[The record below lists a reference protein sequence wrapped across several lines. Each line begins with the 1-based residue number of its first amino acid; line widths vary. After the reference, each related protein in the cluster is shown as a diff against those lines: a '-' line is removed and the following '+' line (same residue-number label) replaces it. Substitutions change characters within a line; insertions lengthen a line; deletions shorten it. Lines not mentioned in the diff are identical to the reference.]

1 LRCSRNVCR
10 RAACAPGKKMAINS
24 ETINQI
30 QIAPRANSRARCW
43 RRVARNKLAVIAFCF
58 IIFQIILAVA
68 APYIAPY
75 DPYKG
80 DFLATWETP
89 NRLHWLGT
97 DDLGR
102 DVLSRLLYG
111 ARISI
116 SVGVLSQL
124 AIAFVGVPIGAL
136 AGLKG
141 GWLDYVVMR
150 VIDVLSSLP
159 TILFYILLMVAL
171 GAGFWNLILAMTL
184 TGWIG
189 IARLV
194 RGQVLSLKKTD
205 FIRASRAMG
214 AGNWYIVKKHILR
227 NVMTPVIVSM
237 ALGIPGAM
245 FAEAGL
251 SFLGLGI
258 PAPQASWGQ
267 MIGLYQAYIR
277 TAWHLTVF
285 PSIVLALTML
295 AWFLFADGV
304 RDALDTSSNFSAN
317 N

>member
-1 LRCSRNVCR
+1 MATNAAAINKISVKR
-10 RAACAPGKKMAINS
+10 RANGFL
-24 ETINQI
+24 
-30 QIAPRANSRARCW
+30 RFW
-43 RRVARNKLAVIAFCF
+43 RRFARNKIAVVAFCF
-58 IIFQIILAVA
+58 IIFQIIVAVA

-89 NRLHWLGT
+89 SRLHWLGT

-102 DVLSRLLYG
+102 DVFSRLLYG

-141 GWLDYVVMR
+141 GWLDYLVMR
-150 VIDVLSSLP
+150 AIDVLSSLP

-171 GAGFWNLILAMTL
+171 GAGFRNLILAMTL

-214 AGNWYIVKKHILR
+214 GGSSYIIKKHILR
-227 NVMTPVIVSM
+227 NVMTPIIVSM

-267 MIGLYQAYIR
+267 MIGMYQAFIR

-285 PSIVLALTML
+285 PALILALTML
-295 AWFLFADGV
+295 AWFLFADGI
-304 RDALDTSSNFSAN
+304 RDALDTTNESLNR
-317 N
+317 

>member
-1 LRCSRNVCR
+1 VIN
-10 RAACAPGKKMAINS
+10 AA
-24 ETINQI
+24 TINKI
-30 QIAPRANSRARCW
+30 SAKPKPNNLRLFW
-43 RRVARNKLAVIAFCF
+43 RRFARNKLSVVAFFF
-58 IIFQIILAVA
+58 IVLQIIIAVA

-75 DPYKG
+75 HPYKG

-102 DVLSRLLYG
+102 DALSRLLYG

-124 AIAFVGVPIGAL
+124 AIALVGIPVGAI

-141 GWLDYVVMR
+141 GWFDYVVMR

-159 TILFYILLMVAL
+159 TILFYILLMIAL

-227 NVMTPVIVSM
+227 NVMTPIIVSV

-258 PAPQASWGQ
+258 PSPQASWGQ
-267 MIGLYQAYIR
+267 MVGMYQAYIR

-285 PSIVLALTML
+285 PSIILALTML
-295 AWFLFADGV
+295 AWFLFADGI
-304 RDALDTSSNFSAN
+304 RAALDTNNNFSTVER
-317 N
+317 

>member
-1 LRCSRNVCR
+1 MIN
-10 RAACAPGKKMAINS
+10 AA
-24 ETINQI
+24 TINKTSAKPKLNNLRLFQ
-30 QIAPRANSRARCW
+30 
-43 RRVARNKLAVIAFCF
+43 RRFVRNKLAVIAFFF
-58 IIFQIILAVA
+58 IVFQIIVAVA

-75 DPYKG
+75 SPYKG

-116 SVGVLSQL
+116 SVGILSQL
-124 AIAFVGVPIGAL
+124 AIALIGVPIGAI

-205 FIRASRAMG
+205 YVRASRAMG
-214 AGNWYIVKKHILR
+214 GGTLYIVKKHIIR
-227 NVMTPVIVSM
+227 NVMTPIIVSM

-267 MIGLYQAYIR
+267 MIGMYQGYIR

-285 PSIVLALTML
+285 PAIVLALTML
-295 AWFLFADGV
+295 AWFIFADGV
-304 RDALDTSSNFSAN
+304 RSALETDNRFSNFD
-317 N
+317 

>member
-1 LRCSRNVCR
+1 
-10 RAACAPGKKMAINS
+10 MATNTATIENIS
-24 ETINQI
+24 EK
-30 QIAPRANSRARCW
+30 PKSHPLWRFW
-43 RRVARNKLAVIAFCF
+43 RRFAKNKLAVVALCF
-58 IIFQIILAVA
+58 IIFQIIIAVFA
-68 APYIAPY
+68 QQLAPYN
-75 DPYKG
+75 PYKG

-89 NRLHWLGT
+89 NRFHWLGT

-102 DVLSRLLYG
+102 DVLSRLIYG

-116 SVGVLSQL
+116 GVGILSQL
-124 AIAFVGVPIGAL
+124 AVALVGIPIGAI
-136 AGLKG
+136 AGLRG
-141 GWLDYVVMR
+141 GWLDYIVMR

-171 GAGFWNLILAMTL
+171 GAGFWNIILAMTL

-194 RGQVLSLKKTD
+194 RGQVLSLKKMD
-205 FIRASRAMG
+205 FIRASRSMG
-214 AGNWYIVKKHILR
+214 ASSFYILKKHIWR
-227 NVMTPVIVSM
+227 NVISQVIVAM
-237 ALGIPGAM
+237 AIGIPNAM

-267 MIGLYQAYIR
+267 MIGMYDSYIR

-285 PSIVLALTML
+285 PAIILALTML
-295 AWFLFADGV
+295 SWFLVADGIRAAFDVQSNKVV
-304 RDALDTSSNFSAN
+304 R
-317 N
+317 

>member
-1 LRCSRNVCR
+1 MVTNAAIIENIPIKPKTHTFLRF
-10 RAACAPGKKMAINS
+10 
-24 ETINQI
+24 
-30 QIAPRANSRARCW
+30 W
-43 RRVARNKLAVIAFCF
+43 RRFARNKLAVIALCF
-58 IIFQIILAVA
+58 IIFQIIVAVFA
-68 APYIAPY
+68 SQLAPYN
-75 DPYKG
+75 PYKG

-89 NRLHWLGT
+89 NRFHWLGT

-102 DVLSRLLYG
+102 DVLSRLIYG

-116 SVGVLSQL
+116 SVGILSQL
-124 AIAFVGVPIGAL
+124 GVALVGVPIGAI
-136 AGLKG
+136 AGLRG
-141 GWLDYVVMR
+141 GWLDYTVMR

-189 IARLV
+189 VARLV
-194 RGQVLSLKKTD
+194 RGQVLSLKKMD

-214 AGNWYIVKKHILR
+214 AGSFYILKKHIWR
-227 NVMTPVIVSM
+227 NVISHVIV
-237 ALGIPGAM
+237 AVAIGIPNAI

-267 MIGLYQAYIR
+267 MIGMYDSYIR

-285 PSIVLALTML
+285 PAIILALTML
-295 AWFLFADGV
+295 SWFLVADGI
-304 RDALDTSSNFSAN
+304 RDAFDVQSTEN
-317 N
+317 

>member
-1 LRCSRNVCR
+1 MTN
-10 RAACAPGKKMAINS
+10 ATAINKTS
-24 ETINQI
+24 KN
-30 QIAPRANSRARCW
+30 PRANSLRRFW
-43 RRVARNKLAVIAFCF
+43 RRFAKNKIAVFAFCF
-58 IIFQIILAVA
+58 IVFQIIIAVA

-75 DPYKG
+75 NPYKG

-89 NRLHWLGT
+89 NAAHWLGT

-102 DVLSRLLYG
+102 DVLSRILYG

-124 AIAFVGVPIGAL
+124 AIALVGVPIGAL

-141 GWLDYVVMR
+141 GLIDYILMR

-205 FIRASRAMG
+205 YVRASRAMG
-214 AGNWYIVKKHILR
+214 GSTFYILKKHILR
-227 NVMTPVIVSM
+227 NVMSPIIVSI
-237 ALGIPGAM
+237 ALGIPAAM

-258 PAPQASWGQ
+258 PSPQISWGQ
-267 MIGLYQAYIR
+267 MIGMYQPYIR

-285 PSIVLALTML
+285 PAVILALTML
-295 AWFLFADGV
+295 VWFLLADYI
-304 RDALDTSSNFSAN
+304 RNTLDN
-317 N
+317 NND

>member
-1 LRCSRNVCR
+1 
-10 RAACAPGKKMAINS
+10 MAINDT
-24 ETINQI
+24 TIKRISIKPRKNIFLHFWRRFAQNRLAAI
-30 QIAPRANSRARCW
+30 ALAFIVFQIA
-43 RRVARNKLAVIAFCF
+43 LAVFASF
-58 IIFQIILAVA
+58 L
-68 APYIAPY
+68 APYN
-75 DPYKG
+75 PYKG

-111 ARISI
+111 ARVSLQ
-116 SVGVLSQL
+116 VGILSQL
-124 AIAFVGVPIGAL
+124 AVAAVGVPVGAL

-141 GWLDYVVMR
+141 GWLDFCVMR

-214 AGNWYIVKKHILR
+214 AGDFYILKKHILR
-227 NVMTPVIVSM
+227 NVMSQVIVAM
-237 ALGIPGAM
+237 AIGIPNAM

-267 MIGLYQAYIR
+267 MIGMYDSYIR
-277 TAWHLTVF
+277 TAWHLTLF
-285 PSIVLALTML
+285 PAIVLALTML
-295 AWFLFADGV
+295 AWFLVADGI
-304 RDALDTSSNFSAN
+304 RDAFDVRTGKR
-317 N
+317 

>member
-1 LRCSRNVCR
+1 
-10 RAACAPGKKMAINS
+10 M
-24 ETINQI
+24 
-30 QIAPRANSRARCW
+30 ANSTEGIFLITNPKTYAVLRFW
-43 RRVARNKLAVIAFCF
+43 RRFAKNKIAVIALCF
-58 IIFQIILAVA
+58 IIFQIIIAII

-75 DPYKG
+75 NPYKG

-102 DVLSRLLYG
+102 DVLSRILYG
-111 ARISI
+111 ARTSL

-124 AIAFVGVPIGAL
+124 VIAVVGVPVGAL

-141 GWLDYVVMR
+141 GWFDYVLMR

-194 RGQVLSLKKTD
+194 RGQVISLKKTD
-205 FIRASRAMG
+205 YIRASRAMG
-214 AGNWYIVKKHILR
+214 GGTFYILKKHILR
-227 NVMTPVIVSM
+227 NVMSPIIVSI
-237 ALGIPGAM
+237 ALGIPAAM

-251 SFLGLGI
+251 SFLGLGV
-258 PAPQASWGQ
+258 PAPEVSWGQ
-267 MIGLYQAYIR
+267 MIGMYQPFIR

-285 PSIVLALTML
+285 PAIILALTML
-295 AWFLFADGV
+295 FWFILADGV
-304 RDALDTSSNFSAN
+304 RTLLDIEN
-317 N
+317 

>member
-1 LRCSRNVCR
+1 MMKSAAIKIIPAKPKTHPLRHF
-10 RAACAPGKKMAINS
+10 
-24 ETINQI
+24 
-30 QIAPRANSRARCW
+30 W
-43 RRVARNKLAVIAFCF
+43 RRLIHHKFAVAAFCF
-58 IIFQIILAVA
+58 IIFQILLAVA

-75 DPYKG
+75 NPYKG

-124 AIAFVGVPIGAL
+124 AIALVGVPVGAV
-136 AGLKG
+136 AGLRG
-141 GWLDYVVMR
+141 GWLDYALMR
-150 VIDVLSSLP
+150 LIDVLSSLP

-189 IARLV
+189 VARLV

-205 FIRASRAMG
+205 FIRASQAMG
-214 AGNWYIVKKHILR
+214 AGSFYILKKHILR
-227 NVMTPVIVSM
+227 NVLTPIIVAI

-267 MIGLYQAYIR
+267 MIGMYQSYIR

-285 PSIVLALTML
+285 PATVLALTML
-295 AWFLFADGV
+295 AWFLVADGI
-304 RDALDTSSNFSAN
+304 RSALDTSAQNSIE
-317 N
+317 

>member
-1 LRCSRNVCR
+1 MVFRMIKN
-10 RAACAPGKKMAINS
+10 ATAINK
-24 ETINQI
+24 
-30 QIAPRANSRARCW
+30 IAVKPRAGKFLSFW
-43 RRVARNKLAVIAFCF
+43 RRFARNKIAVFAFCF
-58 IIFQIILAVA
+58 IGFQIIIAVA
-68 APYIAPY
+68 APLVAPY
-75 DPYKG
+75 NPYKG

-89 NRLHWLGT
+89 NRFHWLGT

-124 AIAFVGVPIGAL
+124 AIALVGIPVGAI

-141 GWLDYVVMR
+141 GWFDYVLMR

-205 FIRASRAMG
+205 FVRASRAMG
-214 AGNWYIVKKHILR
+214 GGTFYIFKKHILR

-237 ALGIPGAM
+237 VLGIPAAM

-251 SFLGLGI
+251 SFLGLGV
-258 PAPQASWGQ
+258 PSPEVSWGQ
-267 MIGLYQAYIR
+267 MIGMYQPYIR

-285 PSIVLALTML
+285 PAIILALTML
-295 AWFLFADGV
+295 AWFLLADGV
-304 RDALDTSSNFSAN
+304 RNALDIDN
-317 N
+317 

>member
-1 LRCSRNVCR
+1 MATN
-10 RAACAPGKKMAINS
+10 AA
-24 ETINQI
+24 TINKISI
-30 QIAPRANSRARCW
+30 QPRADGF
-43 RRVARNKLAVIAFCF
+43 RRFRRRFARNKLAVWALCF

-68 APYIAPY
+68 APAIAPY
-75 DPYKG
+75 NPYKG
-80 DFLATWETP
+80 DFLAAWETP
-89 NRLHWLGT
+89 SRLHWLGT

-102 DVLSRLLYG
+102 DVFSRLLYG
-111 ARISI
+111 TRISVSI
-116 SVGVLSQL
+116 GILSQL
-124 AIAFVGVPIGAL
+124 AIAAVGVPIGAL

-141 GWLDYVVMR
+141 GWLDYLLMR
-150 VIDVLSSLP
+150 IIDVLSSLP

-214 AGNWYIVKKHILR
+214 GGTFYIIRKHILR
-227 NVMTPVIVSM
+227 NVLTPIIVSM

-267 MIGLYQAYIR
+267 MIGMYQAFIR

-285 PSIVLALTML
+285 PAVVLAITML
-295 AWFLFADGV
+295 AWFLFADGI
-304 RDALDTSSNFSAN
+304 RAALDTGSSSSSNESVN
-317 N
+317 R

>member
-1 LRCSRNVCR
+1 MINAASINKISVIPKSNNLRLF
-10 RAACAPGKKMAINS
+10 
-24 ETINQI
+24 
-30 QIAPRANSRARCW
+30 W
-43 RRVARNKLAVIAFCF
+43 RRFALNKLAVISFFF
-58 IIFQIILAVA
+58 IVLQVIIAVA

-75 DPYKG
+75 NPYKG

-124 AIAFVGVPIGAL
+124 AIALVGIPIGAI

-141 GWLDYVVMR
+141 GWFDYIVMR

-214 AGNWYIVKKHILR
+214 AGNWYIIKKHILK
-227 NVMTPVIVSM
+227 NVLTPIIVSI
-237 ALGIPGAM
+237 ALGIPSAM

-251 SFLGLGI
+251 SFLGLGT

-267 MIGLYQAYIR
+267 MVGMYQVYIR

-285 PSIVLALTML
+285 PSIILAFTML
-295 AWFLFADGV
+295 AWFLFADGI
-304 RDALDTSSNFSAN
+304 REALATNNNFSTVEK
-317 N
+317 

>member
-1 LRCSRNVCR
+1 MVIN
-10 RAACAPGKKMAINS
+10 AA
-24 ETINQI
+24 TINNI
-30 QIAPRANSRARCW
+30 SAKPRFHSLKLF
-43 RRVARNKLAVIAFCF
+43 RRRFARNKLAAVALVF
-58 IIFQIILAVA
+58 IILQIILAVA

-75 DPYKG
+75 NPYKG

-89 NRLHWLGT
+89 NRAHWLGT

-116 SVGVLSQL
+116 SIGVLSQL
-124 AIAFVGVPIGAL
+124 AIALVGVPIGAI

-141 GWLDYVVMR
+141 GWTDYLIVR

-205 FIRASRAMG
+205 YVRASRAMG
-214 AGNWYIVKKHILR
+214 GGTFYIIKKHILR
-227 NVMTPVIVSM
+227 NVMTPIVVSM

-267 MIGLYQAYIR
+267 MIGMYQGFIR

-285 PSIVLALTML
+285 PAIVLALTML
-295 AWFLFADGV
+295 AWFMVADGI
-304 RDALDTSSNFSAN
+304 REALNTNNNFPTVD
-317 N
+317 

>member
-1 LRCSRNVCR
+1 
-10 RAACAPGKKMAINS
+10 MATNPA
-24 ETINQI
+24 TINKI
-30 QIAPRANSRARCW
+30 VVRSKANNLWLFW
-43 RRVARNKLAVIAFCF
+43 RRFARNKLAVVALCF
-58 IIFQIILAVA
+58 IIFQIIVAVA
-68 APYIAPY
+68 APYVTSY
-75 DPYKG
+75 NPYKG

-89 NRLHWLGT
+89 NRLHWLGA

-102 DVLSRLLYG
+102 DVFARLLYG

-116 SVGVLSQL
+116 SVGILSQL
-124 AIAFVGVPIGAL
+124 TIALVGVPIGAM

-141 GWLDYVVMR
+141 GRLDFVVMR
-150 VIDVLSSLP
+150 FIDVLSSLP
-159 TILFYILLMVAL
+159 TILLYILLMIAL

-189 IARLV
+189 VARLV

-205 FIRASRAMG
+205 YVRASRAMG
-214 AGNWYIVKKHILR
+214 AGTFYIIKKHILR
-227 NVMTPVIVSM
+227 NVISPIIVSI

-267 MIGLYQAYIR
+267 MIGMYQSYIR

-285 PSIVLALTML
+285 PAIILAMSML
-295 AWFLFADGV
+295 AWFLLADGI
-304 RDALDTSSNFSAN
+304 RDALDTSNRKLSE
-317 N
+317 

>member
-1 LRCSRNVCR
+1 MTVNKATTNKISDN
-10 RAACAPGKKMAINS
+10 
-24 ETINQI
+24 
-30 QIAPRANSRARCW
+30 PRANGFLRFW
-43 RRVARNKLAVIAFCF
+43 RRFARNKLAVVALIF
-58 IIFQIILAVA
+58 IIFEIIIAVA
-68 APYIAPY
+68 APFIAPY
-75 DPYKG
+75 NPYKG

-102 DVLSRLLYG
+102 DVFSRLLYG

-116 SVGVLSQL
+116 SVGILSQL
-124 AIAFVGVPIGAL
+124 AIALVGVPIGAI

-141 GWLDYVVMR
+141 GWFDYVVMR

-214 AGNWYIVKKHILR
+214 GGTLYIIKKHILR
-227 NVMTPVIVSM
+227 NVMTPIIVTI

-258 PAPQASWGQ
+258 PAPSASWGQ
-267 MIGLYQAYIR
+267 MIGMYQAYIR
-277 TAWHLTVF
+277 TAWHLTLF

-295 AWFLFADGV
+295 AWFLLADGI
-304 RDALDTSSNFSAN
+304 RDALDTTTEF
-317 N
+317 

>member
-1 LRCSRNVCR
+1 MEQSPAEKNQIAKNM
-10 RAACAPGKKMAINS
+10 RAAN
-24 ETINQI
+24 
-30 QIAPRANSRARCW
+30 RW
-43 RRVARNKLAVIAFCF
+43 RFGRNRLAVAALVF
-58 IIFQIILAVA
+58 IVFQIILAVA

-89 NRLHWLGT
+89 NRQHWLGT

-102 DVLSRLLYG
+102 DVFSRLLYG
-111 ARISI
+111 TRISI
-116 SVGVLSQL
+116 GVGILSQL
-124 AIAFVGVPIGAL
+124 MIALIGVPIGAL

-141 GWLDYVVMR
+141 GWPDYLVMR

-171 GAGFWNLILAMTL
+171 GAGFRNLIIAMTL

-205 FIRASRAMG
+205 YVRAARAMG
-214 AGNWYIVKKHILR
+214 AGTWYIFRKHILR
-227 NVMTPVIVSM
+227 NVMTPIIVTM

-267 MIGLYQAYIR
+267 MIGMYQPYIR
-277 TAWHLTVF
+277 TAWHLTLF
-285 PSIVLALTML
+285 PAIVLALTML
-295 AWFLFADGV
+295 AWFFVADGI
-304 RDALDTSSNFSAN
+304 RDALDLN

>member
-1 LRCSRNVCR
+1 MGTNAATIESISVKSKTHAFLRFLR
-10 RAACAPGKKMAINS
+10 RF
-24 ETINQI
+24 
-30 QIAPRANSRARCW
+30 
-43 RRVARNKLAVIAFCF
+43 VRNKLAVIALCF
-58 IIFQIILAVA
+58 IILQIIIAVFA
-68 APYIAPY
+68 SQLAPY

-89 NRLHWLGT
+89 NSFHWLGT

-102 DVLSRLLYG
+102 DVLSRLIYG

-116 SVGVLSQL
+116 GVGILSQL
-124 AIAFVGVPIGAL
+124 AVALVGVPVGAM
-136 AGLKG
+136 AGLRG
-141 GWLDYVVMR
+141 GWLDYFVMR

-171 GAGFWNLILAMTL
+171 GAGFWNIILAMTL

-194 RGQVLSLKKTD
+194 RGQVLSLKKMD
-205 FIRASRAMG
+205 FIRASRSMG
-214 AGNWYIVKKHILR
+214 ASSFYILKKHILR
-227 NVMTPVIVSM
+227 NVLSQIIVAM
-237 ALGIPGAM
+237 AIGIPNAM

-267 MIGLYQAYIR
+267 MIGMYDSYIR

-285 PSIVLALTML
+285 PAIILALTML
-295 AWFLFADGV
+295 SWFLVADGIRAV
-304 RDALDTSSNFSAN
+304 FDVQSSEN
-317 N
+317 

>member
-1 LRCSRNVCR
+1 
-10 RAACAPGKKMAINS
+10 MINKA
-24 ETINQI
+24 TINEI
-30 QIAPRANSRARCW
+30 PRKPKFNNLRLF
-43 RRVARNKLAVIAFCF
+43 RRRFARNKLSVIAFYF
-58 IIFQIILAVA
+58 IVFQVILAIA
-68 APYIAPY
+68 APYIAPF
-75 DPYKG
+75 DPYRG

-89 NRLHWLGT
+89 NAVHWLGT

-111 ARISI
+111 ARVSISI
-116 SVGVLSQL
+116 GVLSQL
-124 AIAFVGVPIGAL
+124 AIALIGIPVGAI
-136 AGLKG
+136 AGIRG
-141 GWLDYVVMR
+141 GWFDYVLMR
-150 VIDVLSSLP
+150 IIDVLSSLP

-214 AGNWYIVKKHILR
+214 AGNRYIIKKHILR
-227 NVMTPVIVSM
+227 NVMTPVIVSI

-267 MIGLYQAYIR
+267 MIGMYQSYIR

-285 PSIVLALTML
+285 PSIILALTML
-295 AWFLFADGV
+295 AWFLVADGI
-304 RDALDTSSNFSAN
+304 RDALDTN
-317 N
+317 NTEAG

>member
-1 LRCSRNVCR
+1 MATN
-10 RAACAPGKKMAINS
+10 AA
-24 ETINQI
+24 TINQI
-30 QIAPRANSRARCW
+30 LDARRANGFVRF
-43 RRVARNKLAVIAFCF
+43 RRRFARNKLAAVALVF
-58 IIFQIILAVA
+58 IIFQIIVAVA

-75 DPYKG
+75 NPYKG

-89 NRLHWLGT
+89 SRLHWLGT

-102 DVLSRLLYG
+102 DVFSRLLYG

-124 AIAFVGVPIGAL
+124 SIALIGVPVGAIAA
-136 AGLKG
+136 LKG

-189 IARLV
+189 LARLV

-205 FIRASRAMG
+205 YIRASRAMG
-214 AGNWYIVKKHILR
+214 AGTFYIIKKHILR
-227 NVMTPVIVSM
+227 NVMSPIIVTI
-237 ALGIPGAM
+237 ALGIPSAM

-267 MIGLYQAYIR
+267 MIGMYQAYIR
-277 TAWHLTVF
+277 TAWHLTLF
-285 PSIVLALTML
+285 PAIVLALTML
-295 AWFLFADGV
+295 AWFLFADGI
-304 RDALDTSSNFSAN
+304 RDALDAN
-317 N
+317 NSLSSQEN

>member
-1 LRCSRNVCR
+1 
-10 RAACAPGKKMAINS
+10 MAIIEATTENIPAKPK
-24 ETINQI
+24 THTLL
-30 QIAPRANSRARCW
+30 RFW
-43 RRVARNKLAVIAFCF
+43 RRFARNKLAVIALCF
-58 IIFQIILAVA
+58 IIFQIVVAVFA
-68 APYIAPY
+68 SQLAPYN
-75 DPYKG
+75 PYKG

-89 NRLHWLGT
+89 NRFHWLGT

-102 DVLSRLLYG
+102 DVLSRLIYG

-116 SVGVLSQL
+116 SVGILSQL
-124 AIAFVGVPIGAL
+124 AVALVGVPIGAI
-136 AGLKG
+136 AGLRG

-150 VIDVLSSLP
+150 VVDVLSSLP

-189 IARLV
+189 VARLV
-194 RGQVLSLKKTD
+194 RGQVLSLKKMD

-214 AGNWYIVKKHILR
+214 ADNFYILKKHIWR
-227 NVMTPVIVSM
+227 NVISQVIV
-237 ALGIPGAM
+237 AVAIGIPNAM

-267 MIGLYQAYIR
+267 MIGMYDSYIR

-285 PSIVLALTML
+285 PAIILALTML
-295 AWFLFADGV
+295 AWFLVADGI
-304 RDALDTSSNFSAN
+304 RDAFDVQSNEK
-317 N
+317 

>member
-1 LRCSRNVCR
+1 MATVATTISKIPIKPKANVRQLFR
-10 RAACAPGKKMAINS
+10 R
-24 ETINQI
+24 
-30 QIAPRANSRARCW
+30 RF
-43 RRVARNKLAVIAFCF
+43 ARNKLAVAAFFFIVFQLIIAF
-58 IIFQIILAVA
+58 A

-75 DPYKG
+75 NPYKG

-89 NRLHWLGT
+89 GYSHWLGT

-124 AIAFVGVPIGAL
+124 AIALIGVPVGAI

-141 GWLDYVVMR
+141 GWLDYIIMR

-171 GAGFWNLILAMTL
+171 GAGFWNLIFAMTL

-214 AGNWYIVKKHILR
+214 AGNWYIVKKHVLR
-227 NVMTPVIVSM
+227 NVMTPVIVSV

-258 PAPQASWGQ
+258 PAPQTSWGQ
-267 MIGLYQAYIR
+267 MIGMYQAYIR

-285 PSIVLALTML
+285 PSIILALTML
-295 AWFLFADGV
+295 AWFLFADGI
-304 RDALDTSSNFSAN
+304 RDALDTNDNFPIGEK
-317 N
+317 

>member
-1 LRCSRNVCR
+1 MNRIADEPKAKKR
-10 RAACAPGKKMAINS
+10 RLF
-24 ETINQI
+24 
-30 QIAPRANSRARCW
+30 W
-43 RRVARNKLAVIAFCF
+43 RRFIRHRLAVIAFCF

-68 APYIAPY
+68 APSIAPY
-75 DPYKG
+75 NPYKG

-124 AIAFVGVPIGAL
+124 AIAFVGIPVGAL

-141 GWLDYVVMR
+141 GWLDYVIMR
-150 VIDVLSSLP
+150 VIDILSSLP
-159 TILFYILLMVAL
+159 TILFYILLMIAL

-189 IARLV
+189 VARLV

-205 FIRASRAMG
+205 FIRASSAMG
-214 AGNWYIVKKHILR
+214 AGNLYIVKKHILR
-227 NVMTPVIVSM
+227 NVLTPIIVSI

-245 FAEAGL
+245 LAEAGL

-267 MIGLYQAYIR
+267 MIGMYQAYIR

-285 PSIVLALTML
+285 PSTVLALTML
-295 AWFLFADGV
+295 AWFLLADGI
-304 RDALDTSSNFSAN
+304 RNTLDTNENFSTVEK
-317 N
+317 

>member
-1 LRCSRNVCR
+1 
-10 RAACAPGKKMAINS
+10 MATNAT
-24 ETINQI
+24 TIDKI
-30 QIAPRANSRARCW
+30 SIAPRSNSLLRFW
-43 RRVARNKLAVIAFCF
+43 RRFARNKLAVVALVF
-58 IIFQIILAVA
+58 IIFQIIIAVA

-75 DPYKG
+75 NPYKG

-89 NRLHWLGT
+89 SRVHWLGT

-102 DVLSRLLYG
+102 DVFSRLLYG
-111 ARISI
+111 ARVSI

-124 AIAFVGVPIGAL
+124 AIALVGVPLGAL

-141 GWLDYVVMR
+141 GWLDYVIMR

-159 TILFYILLMVAL
+159 TILFYILLMVVL

-214 AGNWYIVKKHILR
+214 AGTGHIIKRHILL
-227 NVMTPVIVSM
+227 NVMSPVIVSI

-267 MIGLYQAYIR
+267 MIGMYQAYIR

-285 PSIVLALTML
+285 PSIILALTML
-295 AWFLFADGV
+295 AWFSFADGV
-304 RDALDTSSNFSAN
+304 RNALNINTDSSAVE
-317 N
+317 

>member
-1 LRCSRNVCR
+1 MVINTATINKISAKPKPNNFGLFCR
-10 RAACAPGKKMAINS
+10 RF
-24 ETINQI
+24 
-30 QIAPRANSRARCW
+30 ARS
-43 RRVARNKLAVIAFCF
+43 KLAVAAFFF
-58 IIFQIILAVA
+58 IIFQIIIAVA

-75 DPYKG
+75 NPYKG

-111 ARISI
+111 ARVSI
-116 SVGVLSQL
+116 SVGILSQL
-124 AIAFVGVPIGAL
+124 AIALVGIPVGAI

-141 GWLDYVVMR
+141 GWLDYILMR

-205 FIRASRAMG
+205 FIRASRSMG
-214 AGNWYIVKKHILR
+214 AGNWYIIKKHILR
-227 NVMTPVIVSM
+227 NVMTPIIVSI

-267 MIGLYQAYIR
+267 MIGMYQAYIR

-285 PSIVLALTML
+285 PSIILALTML
-295 AWFLFADGV
+295 AWFLVADGI
-304 RDALDTSSNFSAN
+304 REAFATNNNFSTVEK
-317 N
+317 